1 MFHLAIKC
9 YAKIKNKTKQ
19 NVKGNST
26 GVCEYVEGEGLVN
39 LNFKSLNEQR
49 IFDHKHEG
57 G

>member
-19 NVKGNST
+19 NVEGNST
-26 GVCEYVEGEGLVN
+26 GVCEYVAGEGLVN

-49 IFDHKHEG
+49 IFEHKHEG